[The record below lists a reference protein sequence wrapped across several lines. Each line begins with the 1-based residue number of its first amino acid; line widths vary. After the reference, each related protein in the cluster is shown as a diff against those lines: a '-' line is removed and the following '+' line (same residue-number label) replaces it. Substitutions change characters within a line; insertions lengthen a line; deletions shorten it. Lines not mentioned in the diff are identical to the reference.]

1 MRAVSEGC
9 TAWSRFRSAD
19 RCPQQRCAA
28 TNPPSGAIRE
38 TMLKRRSAAP
48 PYWREGPTRRPALC
62 LAWFPD
68 PCLWAMRYKG
78 STDQTDGRRA

>member
-9 TAWSRFRSAD
+9 TAWSRFRPAD

-48 PYWREGPTRRPALC
+48 PYWRGRADPKAGPLPCVIPRPM
-62 LAWFPD
+62 PV
-68 PCLWAMRYKG
+68 G
-78 STDQTDGRRA
+78 HEV